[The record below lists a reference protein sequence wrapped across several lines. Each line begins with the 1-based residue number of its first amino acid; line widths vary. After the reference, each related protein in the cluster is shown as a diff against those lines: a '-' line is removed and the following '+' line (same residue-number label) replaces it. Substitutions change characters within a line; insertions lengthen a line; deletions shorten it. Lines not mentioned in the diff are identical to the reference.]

1 MGIQAGP
8 CCISIVCDY
17 TFIHTLNHIHY
28 CIAQYHSLQKHP
40 TDHTSTFGLFEV
52 FKSTNSRCTQ
62 FRLFLSSLLQDLLSQ
77 RHGHGARHGA
87 RPGTTTAATAVT
99 GTTTTTATTTTTVLR
114 LKSSMQQLT
123 PPSRPTVVVQLQLL
137 CSSSNRPRLPS
148 RHSNRRHPP
157 GLHGARLPPLLPQP
171 QSPAPATLATCPSS
185 TNGDRR

>member
-1 MGIQAGP
+1 MG
-8 CCISIVCDY
+8 VCDY
-17 TFIHTLNHIHY
+17 TFIHSLNHIHFSSGKP
-28 CIAQYHSLQKHP
+28 HSLLHRSVSLSTETSNRPYKHFR
-40 TDHTSTFGLFEV
+40 SFRSLQINE
-52 FKSTNSRCTQ
+52 FKMHAIQTV
-62 FRLFLSSLLQDLLSQ
+62 SLLALAGSDAE